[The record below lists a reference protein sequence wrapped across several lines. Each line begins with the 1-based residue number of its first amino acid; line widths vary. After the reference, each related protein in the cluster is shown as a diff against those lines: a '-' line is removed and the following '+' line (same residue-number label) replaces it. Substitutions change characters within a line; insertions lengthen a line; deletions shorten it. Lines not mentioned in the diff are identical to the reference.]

1 MACFLHWKL
10 HGLLPDGRPVF
21 LWSLSNLD
29 LHFMLIRS
37 YQIFAFNKGKKRNQ
51 IYLELQF
58 SFVVIQTMAVFS
70 SRKVLSSSV
79 IPEGESH

>member
-1 MACFLHWKL
+1 
-10 HGLLPDGRPVF
+10 
-21 LWSLSNLD
+21 
-29 LHFMLIRS
+29 MLIRS
-37 YQIFAFNKGKKRNQ
+37 YQIFAFNKGDKRNQ

-58 SFVVIQTMAVFS
+58 SSVVIQATAAFS